1 MAQEKQIKTPTRAG
15 PDSTRSFIK
24 YMMRNTKSKLT
35 NQEEKETLNDW
46 LDRVAEERERGIWA
60 DLQANGAAAEW
71 GERSWV

>member
-1 MAQEKQIKTPTRAG
+1 
-15 PDSTRSFIK
+15 
-24 YMMRNTKSKLT
+24 MMRNTKSKLT